1 MAAAGVMAPEE
12 IKEVILNRPFLYMIW
27 DRETNMPIFMGTFM
41 DAEAE
46 GTSVPA
52 ETDEIFYSPAEDPC
66 MMEG

>member
-1 MAAAGVMAPEE
+1 MAPEAAMEPEE

-41 DAEAE
+41 DAQAE

>member
-52 ETDEIFYSPAEDPC
+52 DEEDVFYSPAEDPC
-66 MMEG
+66 IME